1 MCVLSFHWLKLPTQ
15 LIVLLPCRTSEL
27 LRRVELLPNL
37 THLSERGKVECTFT
51 TVTTM
56 ALAVDLLVYLYFR
69 FKVESRKN
77 FSERGI
83 QPNGRGRGKRKAEI
97 LVLRANAAEM
107 KRQNLEEDFESP
119 STWHQRKS
127 VREMKDNFL
136 IPIQLALDCTI
147 LPANRA
153 TYLHFTELQY
163 IL

>member
-1 MCVLSFHWLKLPTQ
+1 MCVKFPLAKITNSINRF
-15 LIVLLPCRTSEL
+15 TSL

-37 THLSERGKVECTFT
+37 THSVFSERGKVECTFT
-51 TVTTM
+51 IVTTM

-69 FKVESRKN
+69 FKVERRKN

-119 STWHQRKS
+119 LTWHQRKS